1 MQTLKNIHKEYLNK
15 LAVELTTKAC
25 VNKCKCDSDDS
36 TEKKKCLFRKTL
48 NGCDKVLVD
57 LWFEL
62 IDAAS
67 EVIYTKTVDDMA
79 YPDLIREHFSQT
91 KAKSFYE
98 VLSDEFESVISDVYK
113 KVCMIIPDVCR
124 ENPGFEKLVD
134 YAEKELHEYFTFEKA
149 FSYSRY
155 MIENHSYIEDWFPV
169 ADMDTE
175 EILVEAEKEPEMI
188 YAYISEKNYEYT
200 ENIEELLEYTYHEM
214 YKKSQKDLFSIF
226 FDFDCDDTFDRY
238 AEDYIDD
245 DDFDPDYYI
254 DDDDFDPDYDI
265 DADSDEIEV
274 VKELLYSYQ
283 HLRWPECRYYAHVW
297 ENIAYITS
305 KGKDNK
311 KKQKAVLKRTKS
323 EGMIPTLEAQKEYYK
338 GIEKLEKSRLEIY
351 KSQMYTINDDIYKT
365 KGKRSK
371 SSSSKGDVN
380 KIIREMYYAAFDLD
394 ILKIYE
400 KEPYRKV
407 KTGKATPTLLF
418 PKCVCIEYYM
428 DKCIGCREKCF
439 NCEIGT
445 STPLIEALAT
455 ALFIIAPDCTI
466 IKEETIYIDLEM
478 LQYIFD
484 PNDVDSSYYFE
495 EDDCKKDN
503 CKEEDFDEED
513 SSKDDSEEDVDKESS
528 NVGYVLEND
537 DYQEYLDHEYF
548 TKLYWYKDN
557 FNEEDF

>member
-15 LAVELTTKAC
+15 LAVELATKAC

-113 KVCMIIPDVCR
+113 KVCLRIPDVCR
-124 ENPGFEKLVD
+124 ENPEFEKLVN
-134 YAEKELHEYFTFEKA
+134 YAEKELLEYFTFEKA

-155 MIENHSYIEDWFPV
+155 MIENHSYIKDWFAV

-188 YAYISEKNYEYT
+188 YTYISEKNYEYT

-226 FDFDCDDTFDRY
+226 FDFNCDD
-238 AEDYIDD
+238 E
-245 DDFDPDYYI
+245 DDFDDNAEYYI
-254 DDDDFDPDYDI
+254 DDENYDAVNELIDDYRYLGW
-265 DADSDEIEV
+265 S
-274 VKELLYSYQ
+274 
-283 HLRWPECRYYAHVW
+283 ECMFYECVW
-297 ENIAYITS
+297 EKIAYITS

-323 EGMIPTLEAQKEYYK
+323 EGTIPTLEEQKEFYK

-351 KSQMYTINDDIYKT
+351 KSQMDTINDDIYKT
-365 KGKRSK
+365 KGKRSE
-371 SSSSKGDVN
+371 SSSSKGNVN
-380 KIIREMYYAAFDLD
+380 KKIRQFYETVFGLDLF
-394 ILKIYE
+394 KIYE
-400 KEPYRKV
+400 KEPYK
-407 KTGKATPTLLF
+407 KTTSTLLI
-418 PKCVCIEYYM
+418 PKCQKITWYM
-428 DKCIGCREKCF
+428 DRCVGCKKRCF
-439 NCEIGT
+439 RCGVVNAQ
-445 STPLIEALAT
+445 PLIQALAT
-455 ALFIIAPDCTI
+455 ALFIIAPDYKV
-466 IKEETIYIDLEM
+466 IKEAIRTIDGWPLIDMEEIYFNFDPHMTIYAD
-478 LQYIFD
+478 
-484 PNDVDSSYYFE
+484 E
-495 EDDCKKDN
+495 EDANKEDSDEEDSDEEDFDEEDSD
-503 CKEEDFDEED
+503 EEDFDEED